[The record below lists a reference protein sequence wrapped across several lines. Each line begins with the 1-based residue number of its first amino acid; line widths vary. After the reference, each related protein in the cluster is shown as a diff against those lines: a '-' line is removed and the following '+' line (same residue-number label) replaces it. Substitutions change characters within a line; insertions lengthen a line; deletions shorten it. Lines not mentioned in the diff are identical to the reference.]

1 MPTCGDEALS
11 AIAVF
16 IRASRTALS
25 AGRRVPLV
33 RAAEAKAQLSSLRD
47 SAFLEHVEVVLAGE
61 PQGFRNADA
70 FGIAARPPGRAALL
84 IGAD

>member
-1 MPTCGDEALS
+1 MPICGGEALN

-25 AGRRVPLV
+25 AERTAPLV
-33 RAAEAKAQLSSLRD
+33 TAEAKAQLSGLRD
-47 SAFLEHVEVVLAGE
+47 TAFLEHVEVVLAGE

-70 FGIAARPPGRAALL
+70 FGMAARPPGRAALL